1 MLEVHT
7 EIDSAAP
14 PERVGAILMDFAT
27 YPQWNPFI
35 KAIVGP
41 LQPGAW
47 LAITIQPA
55 GSKPMRFAA
64 KLLAVTPRCELRWRG
79 RLFVPCVLDGE
90 HRLAITPR
98 PDGTTRFS
106 QGERFSGL
114 LVGLMRSGLTR
125 DTQCGFEAMNEAL
138 KARAESVQ
146 CATESPIT
154 ET

>member
-1 MLEVHT
+1 M
-7 EIDSAAP
+7 
-14 PERVGAILMDFAT
+14 
-27 YPQWNPFI
+27 Q
-35 KAIVGP
+35 
-41 LQPGAW
+41 
-47 LAITIQPA
+47 
-55 GSKPMRFAA
+55 FAA
-64 KLLAVTPRCELRWRG
+64 KVLAVTPRCELRWRG

-114 LVGLMRSGLTR
+114 LVGLMRSGLTH
-125 DTQCGFEAMNEAL
+125 DTQCGFKAMNEAL
-138 KARAESVQ
+138 NARAESVQ